1 MIYLIVLIWLR
12 EIEDVGE
19 DMDEMKREVEMQM
32 RMLEVIKDVNC
43 ELLCWIDII
52 NKYENIYICYNG

>member
-43 ELLCWIDII
+43 ELFCWIDII
-52 NKYENIYICYNG
+52 N

>member
-43 ELLCWIDII
+43 EFLCWIDII
-52 NKYENIYICYNG
+52 N

>member
-32 RMLEVIKDVNC
+32 RMLEVIKDVNY
-43 ELLCWIDII
+43 ELLCWIGII
-52 NKYENIYICYNG
+52 N

>member
-52 NKYENIYICYNG
+52 N

>member
-19 DMDEMKREVEMQM
+19 DMDEMKREVEM
-32 RMLEVIKDVNC
+32 
-43 ELLCWIDII
+43 
-52 NKYENIYICYNG
+52 

>member
-19 DMDEMKREVEMQM
+19 DMDEMKREVEMQRM
-32 RMLEVIKDVNC
+32 MLEVIKDVNC
-43 ELLCWIDII
+43 ELLYWIDII
-52 NKYENIYICYNG
+52 N